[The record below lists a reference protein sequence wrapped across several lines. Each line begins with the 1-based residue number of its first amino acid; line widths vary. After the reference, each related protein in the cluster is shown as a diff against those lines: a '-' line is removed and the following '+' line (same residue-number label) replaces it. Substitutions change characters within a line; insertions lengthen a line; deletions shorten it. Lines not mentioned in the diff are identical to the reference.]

1 MKTWI
6 GIFLGLLIFL
16 SPTTIFAS
24 GHITTWSEETDS
36 PPSGEYFHANNEPT
50 KFCDPGFYA
59 MGPDDLG
66 GLRTCMIATWPCD
79 KFWLSIDIVSYATEA
94 EAQAVWNTFIS
105 KRSMQDLFTYHS
117 DYVMV
122 SESNRLLIKGGKYLD
137 HNQNCDNCYGYLD
150 LFAVYRGCLIKIGR
164 TRISSGIET
173 PPLGVAQSCWQEA
186 YTYIKALID
195 RKRGLTGT
203 PPTITLEPSTY
214 PEFQINI
221 LEEKG
226 FTIKIRDEDGVKDSQ
241 GNWKLNLTTL
251 AFTTDGIDNSMN
263 FIDTAANQGII
274 SASVDE
280 KEVRINIKPDPKL
293 FMLRQ
298 NVFNILQNGEHTI
311 GLQICDTDGHCG
323 KSEYTLYFG
332 PFVLVGSVTDLRCTQ
347 GKEQLDL
354 GRIVLGNMGHASPL
368 TSLYM
373 ALINADNPD
382 EYWCIAEAK
391 AGDGWEDFFWFEGA
405 MVSFVDGISLP
416 EAAFIT
422 AEHLPL
428 NLHFSVAKGQ
438 NKIERFPAGNYR
450 FVALLMDYTSG
461 ADKWDIKDV
470 KTCSLP

>member
-16 SPTTIFAS
+16 SPSTIFAT
-24 GHITTWSEETDS
+24 GHITTWNEETDS
-36 PPSGEYFHANNEPT
+36 PTSGDYFFANNEPT
-50 KFCDPGFYA
+50 KWCDPGW
-59 MGPDDLG
+59 PNLSQDELG
-66 GLRTCMIATWPCD
+66 GLRTYMRANCSCD
-79 KFWLSIDIVSYATEA
+79 KFWLSISIISYATEA
-94 EAQAVWNTFIS
+94 EAQAVWNTFSGKKWI
-105 KRSMQDLFTYHS
+105 QDLFIYHI
-117 DYVMV
+117 DNIVV
-122 SESNRLLIKGGKYLD
+122 SEPNLLVKKAGLYYDKYAD
-137 HNQNCDNCYGYLD
+137 YGSLNLY
-150 LFAVYRGCLIKIGR
+150 AVYRGCLITIDRTKI
-164 TRISSGIET
+164 SPGIET
-173 PPLGVAQSCWQEA
+173 PPLSVAQSCWQEA
-186 YTYIKALID
+186 YTYAKALID
-195 RKRGLTGT
+195 RKRGVTGS
-203 PPTITLEPSTY
+203 PPTITFEPSTY
-214 PEFQINI
+214 PEFQMNI
-221 LEEKG
+221 LEQKG
-226 FTIKIRDEDGVKDSQ
+226 FTIKIRKEDGVKDSQ
-241 GNWKLNLTTL
+241 GNWKLDLSTL
-251 AFTTDGIDNSMN
+251 IFETDGIDNSMN
-263 FIDTAANQGII
+263 FINTAANQGII

-280 KEVRINIKPDPKL
+280 KEVRINIIPDPKL
-293 FMLRQ
+293 FMLKQ

-311 GLQICDTDGHCG
+311 GLQICDTDGRCG

-332 PFVLVGSVTDLRCTQ
+332 PFVFVGSVTDQRCTQ

-373 ALINADNPD
+373 ALINADDPD

-391 AGDGWEDFFWFEGA
+391 AGDRWEDFFWFEGA

-422 AEHLPL
+422 ADHFPL
-428 NLHFSVAKGQ
+428 NLYFSVAKGQ